1 MIFLWH
7 VVRLLRGL
15 CVALFCRALLS
26 GVVSSGWRPNPA
38 ARGLV
43 VIGSLAAKS
52 AQFAGQLPRGL
63 GLWCIL
69 AQLLCCKWSSHTISA
84 AAGCYHYRVT
94 RLIGKLFKKLMGA
107 EQKAQDTS
115 KVAKPQGQARADTK
129 PGQGRQQKRDG
140 KPDQQRNRRGGKG
153 KPRQPSAPQAD
164 VDVVSSEPATVERP
178 PRHSKQPKPA
188 TPAKPWDI
196 SEFAVDVVEGKTR
209 FHDFDLAPE
218 LMHGIA
224 DLGFK
229 YCSPIQAQSLP
240 HALQGKDVVGKAQ
253 TGTGKTAAFLTAI
266 IDYLLKS
273 PITEKRYAGEARA
286 LIIAPTRELVI
297 QIAED
302 AKALCKHT
310 DLKIHTLVGGMD
322 YTKQQ
327 RRLQD
332 TFVDILVATPGRL
345 LDFCGNKDV
354 YLDQLEVLVI
364 DEADRMLDMGFIPQV
379 RQIVRQTPHK
389 EERQTLFFSA
399 TFTDDV
405 HNLVQQWTYQPI
417 TIEIEPESVANERVD
432 QHVYLVSTEEKYTL
446 LYNLIQQ
453 EHAES
458 MIVFANRRDECR
470 DLHDKLLR
478 HGIKAGLL
486 SGEIT
491 QNKRVSTLDAFKSGE
506 LKVLVATDVAGRGI
520 HISGISHVVNF
531 TLPEEPEDYVHRIG
545 RTGRAGKSG
554 TSISFACEDDALR
567 LEPIE
572 KLLGKPIKCEQPP
585 ETLLLEPPA
594 LPAGSGGNQRP
605 AARPRTPNRSRRPRY

>member
-1 MIFLWH
+1 MIKF
-7 VVRLLRGL
+7 
-15 CVALFCRALLS
+15 
-26 GVVSSGWRPNPA
+26 
-38 ARGLV
+38 
-43 VIGSLAAKS
+43 
-52 AQFAGQLPRGL
+52 
-63 GLWCIL
+63 
-69 AQLLCCKWSSHTISA
+69 
-84 AAGCYHYRVT
+84 
-94 RLIGKLFKKLMGA
+94 FKKLMGSSETPA
-107 EQKAQDTS
+107 APAPTS
-115 KVAKPQGQARADTK
+115 GSGAKRPDNHRSGSRGQNSGDKPQ
-129 PGQGRQQKRDG
+129 RDRNSQR
-140 KPDQQRNRRGGKG
+140 DQSQQREQGNREQGNKDSSREPK
-153 KPRQPSAPQAD
+153 KNRPRSDRQSNPSQ
-164 VDVVSSEPATVERP
+164 SNQRP
-178 PRHSKQPKPA
+178 PRKPA
-188 TPAKPWDI
+188 PVQHGPWDPA
-196 SEFAVDVVEGKTR
+196 SFVVEPEEGKTR
-209 FHDFDLAPE
+209 FHDLDLAPE
-218 LMHGIA
+218 IMRAVA

-240 HALQGKDVVGKAQ
+240 YALQGKDVVGKAQ

-266 IDYLLKS
+266 IDDLLKN

-302 AKALCKHT
+302 AKGLCKFT
-310 DLKIHTLVGGMD
+310 NLKIHTLVGGMD

-327 RRLQD
+327 RHLHED
-332 TFVDILVATPGRL
+332 LVDILVATPGRL

-354 YLDQLEVLVI
+354 YLDQLEILVI

-379 RQIVRQTPHK
+379 RQIVRQTPK
-389 EERQTLFFSA
+389 REDRQTLFFSA

-405 HNLVQQWTYQPI
+405 RNLVEQWTYKPVTVDVQP
-417 TIEIEPESVANERVD
+417 EKVANDTVE

-470 DLHDKLLR
+470 DLQEKLNR
-478 HGIKAGLL
+478 HGVNAGLL

-491 QNKRVSTLDAFKSGE
+491 QNKRVSTLDAFKNGE
-506 LKVLVATDVAGRGI
+506 TKVLVATDVAGRGI

-545 RTGRAGKSG
+545 RTGRAGKTG

-572 KLLGKPIKCEQPP
+572 KLLGKEIKCEQPP
-585 ETLLLEPPA
+585 EHLLLEPPE
-594 LPAGSGGNQRP
+594 LPPAPRRERDDRSRAGARTNRSGASRSGSSRNNSGGGRSGGYRGGP
-605 AARPRTPNRSRRPRY
+605 GRSR